1 MRVIC
6 KISMEVEFVFLNKSR
21 LHLFRGD
28 LLELIFVIPVTR
40 ETTGVNDRVDPWLYL
55 HGNFS

>member
-40 ETTGVNDRVDPWLYL
+40 ETTGVNDRVDP
-55 HGNFS
+55 